1 MRFLLIIAISGL
13 TLMGCNKTSEITE
26 NNQQKNT
33 EIESEE
39 SVLVTTEESAE
50 ESVQESVQE
59 ISKDAETLE
68 TTTYKEPKAT
78 GKQPKI
84 QFNQKTFD
92 YGMIEQGDKVQY
104 KFMFTNTGDA
114 DLIIKDAQA
123 SCGCTTPSYPF
134 VPIKPGE
141 TGSIG
146 VTFSSVGK
154 MGTQR
159 PSITVTSNAHPRVTT
174 LHLEGFVTDKLAKNE
189 LVEQN
194 IIVDGKENV
203 AKGGEII
210 KKEEPVIEEDNQ

>member
-1 MRFLLIIAISGL
+1 MRFLLIIAISSI
-13 TLMGCNKTSEITE
+13 TLIGCNKTSEITE
-26 NNQQKNT
+26 NNQPENA
-33 EIESEE
+33 EIAAEASI
-39 SVLVTTEESAE
+39 SVTTEITET
-50 ESVQESVQE
+50 VQDV
-59 ISKDAETLE
+59 SKDAETLE
-68 TTTYKEPKAT
+68 AVVPKASKT
-78 GKQPKI
+78 PSKQPKI

-92 YGMIEQGDKVQY
+92 FGMIEQGEKVQY

-146 VTFSSVGK
+146 VTFSSIGK

-159 PSITVTSNAHPRVTT
+159 PSITVTSTAQPRVTT

-189 LVEQN
+189 LVKPSVT
-194 IIVDGKENV
+194 IDGKENV

-210 KKEEPVIEEDNQ
+210 PKEEPIIEEDNQLF